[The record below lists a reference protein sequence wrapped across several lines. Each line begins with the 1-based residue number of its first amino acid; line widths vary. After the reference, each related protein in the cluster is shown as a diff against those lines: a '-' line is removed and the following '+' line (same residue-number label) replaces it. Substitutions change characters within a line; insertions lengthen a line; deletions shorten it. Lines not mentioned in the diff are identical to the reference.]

1 MAIIGSGRFNPP
13 GAELI
18 EWEKHPAA
26 SIPCQ
31 RMSQAECQQF
41 REKYNV
47 PEEWEVEFNSHLR
60 ACHPVAGRLCIYKCA
75 FDRGFR
81 LPPRRRVMTLLQ
93 HLTIAP
99 AQLSPFGWRYLMG
112 FLLICHSGKI
122 EPTGDLF
129 DYFFTTNR
137 DPGGWISISPRIVK
151 DSRLLACKGY
161 SNLEISA
168 STLMQSGGSKDSD
181 DWKERF
187 VFVRPRPSGSSQ
199 EIWSVSNEWTLDT
212 KHKRPSVETI
222 EDFACRLMKNSRNWE
237 EGWLSNP
244 SLSQAG
250 LDGENYE
257 EVWEISYSAI
267 TKGMILDFPGSKG
280 PSAPS
285 GNQRVLERTAPP
297 ERIPKSK
304 KSNKKNSL
312 PSRSRRAVEED
323 PGTFQEASK
332 GSIAGGSGDPSSRS
346 GDPSS
351 PLLLS
356 QTRDSPTARRE
367 ASTMPARLPISPE
380 DDSATIAQVLAVARA
395 EAQKRQTMAAGRSE
409 LTGEA
414 SLEEAS
420 VLSAK
425 EILARRTKRRR
436 MEAASPAA
444 APSEP
449 SAPKATN
456 ALSTALVLPETLR
469 TPNEIDYCAEILRN
483 LTEFQGLV
491 SRRESEL
498 QTRIISLESE
508 VERLR
513 GLESLSSQLS
523 GLEHRVHILTKS
535 VELAQEDARLANEAE
550 AQAREDLELVQKNML
565 EANQA
570 NSRLGEELD
579 STKVV
584 NRQLQ
589 EDIKRLT
596 LELKEAKKGQVEA
609 LESYSR
615 CKEDLRTAH
624 AQLQSALKDAQ
635 VAFQN
640 GREDFRSSEAYAA
653 ELEGVLRGGF
663 EHMRKLIKERFP
675 NLDVDSIPFDVVAAL
690 SSLE

>member
-1 MAIIGSGRFNPP
+1 
-13 GAELI
+13 
-18 EWEKHPAA
+18 
-26 SIPCQ
+26 
-31 RMSQAECQQF
+31 
-41 REKYNV
+41 
-47 PEEWEVEFNSHLR
+47 
-60 ACHPVAGRLCIYKCA
+60 
-75 FDRGFR
+75 
-81 LPPRRRVMTLLQ
+81 
-93 HLTIAP
+93 
-99 AQLSPFGWRYLMG
+99 
-112 FLLICHSGKI
+112 
-122 EPTGDLF
+122 
-129 DYFFTTNR
+129 
-137 DPGGWISISPRIVK
+137 
-151 DSRLLACKGY
+151 
-161 SNLEISA
+161 
-168 STLMQSGGSKDSD
+168 MQSGGSKDSN

-187 VFVRPRPSGSSQ
+187 VFVRPRPSDSSQ

-449 SAPKATN
+449 SAPEATN
-456 ALSTALVLPETLR
+456 APSTALVLPETLR

-615 CKEDLRTAH
+615 CKEDIRTAH